1 MKVRHGRLPR
11 TCNLSALALLPLF
24 FLAGATPTEAQTKA
38 YVADTNANLVTVID
52 TATGTVAGTIPVG
65 TGPVRAAVT
74 RDGTRAYVTN
84 GGSNSIS
91 VIDTSSDLVID
102 VIPVGPTPS
111 ALAVTPDGKWLYVMT
126 AAGVV
131 EVVDTALSTVAAT
144 ISVGSSGDIAI
155 SPDGA
160 RAYVAA
166 GLVYVIDTA
175 ANVVLHSFA
184 AEATPIA
191 GVTNTAWSVAFSPD
205 GTRAYVGVV
214 TFDMTAGVFS
224 AGGGLLL
231 VDTASETVAGTIDLF
246 SLPGAIA
253 LTPDGSR
260 AYVGIRYI
268 WLDTGYG
275 AGFFNGRY
283 VAVIDTITKSIA
295 AIIDLGADGPSFT
308 QQNSP
313 DGIGVTP
320 DRSAVYTAI
329 PRIGK
334 VAVANVNTNAV
345 TSLIPLTAPP
355 GDLAIVADRA
365 VALVPYVIN
374 AVNDSA
380 ATSTAGGTA
389 VASVLANDQLG
400 GIGVTTAH
408 VTLTQ
413 QSSTSGGV
421 TLDPATGEVNV
432 AAGTEVGIHALVYRT
447 CEIAAPSNCA
457 DATVS
462 VTVRLPFVID
472 AVNDSA
478 STLPGRTA
486 LANVLAND
494 TVDGTPAA
502 ARVTL
507 SAVSST
513 SEGITL
519 DVRYGSVF
527 VAVGT
532 APGPHTLTYM
542 ICESASPS
550 NCDAADVTI
559 TVIPF
564 PIDAVNDAGA
574 ALRTGG
580 TAVANVLAN
589 DTFANATATL
599 ATVRLSQIASTHDG
613 VSLNVANGAVTVAAG
628 TPVGTHTLRYAICE
642 IATPSNCGEAVVT
655 VAVQHLPITAA
666 NDSAR
671 ASSKTASTA
680 LASVLTNDRL
690 DNAAATTANVGL
702 SLVSLT
708 PASNKISLDVSN
720 GSVKVLAK
728 ASSGTYTLVYQICEI
743 AMPTNCA
750 QATVTLDLSGSG
762 GGGGGR

>member
-11 TCNLSALALLPLF
+11 TCNFSALALLPLF
-24 FLAGATPTEAQTKA
+24 FLAGATLTEAQTKA
-38 YVADTNANLVTVID
+38 YVAHTSANLVTVIN

-65 TGPVRAAVT
+65 TGPLRVAVT

-84 GGSNSIS
+84 GGADSIS
-91 VIDTSSDLVID
+91 VIDTSSDAVTAT
-102 VIPVGPTPS
+102 IPVGHTPS
-111 ALAVTPDGKWLYVMT
+111 AVAVTPDGKWLYVMT

-131 EVVDTALSTVAAT
+131 QVVDTALSTVAAT
-144 ISVGSSGDIAI
+144 IPVGTSGDIAI

-166 GLVYVIDTA
+166 GRVYVIDTA
-175 ANVVLHSFA
+175 AKVVLHSFA
-184 AEATPIA
+184 AEAAPIA
-191 GVTNTAWSVAFSPD
+191 DVTNNAWSVAFSPD

-214 TFDMTAGVFS
+214 TYYMTGGVFS

-231 VDTASETVAGTIDLF
+231 VDTVSETVAGTINLF

-260 AYVGIRYI
+260 AYVGIEYI
-268 WLDTGYG
+268 WVDTGYG

-283 VAVIDTITKSIA
+283 VAVIDTISKGIA
-295 AIIDLGADGPSFT
+295 TIIDLGADGPSFA

-313 DGIGVTP
+313 GGIGVTP

-329 PRIGK
+329 PRIGM

-345 TSLIPLTAPP
+345 TSLIPVTAGPL
-355 GDLAIVADRA
+355 DLAIVADRT
-365 VALVPYVIN
+365 VAMVPYVVN

-380 ATSTAGGTA
+380 TISTIGGTA
-389 VASVLANDQLG
+389 VASVLANDRLG

-421 TLDPATGEVNV
+421 TLDAATGAVNV
-432 AAGTEVGIHALVYRT
+432 AAGTDVRIHSLVYRN

-472 AVNDSA
+472 AVADSA

-486 LANVLAND
+486 LASVLAND
-494 TVDGTPAA
+494 TLDGTPAA
-502 ARVTL
+502 GRVTL

-513 SEGITL
+513 SKGITL
-519 DVRYGSVF
+519 DAYGSVF
-527 VAVGT
+527 VAIGT

-559 TVIPF
+559 TVNAF
-564 PIDAVNDAGA
+564 PINAATDSGS

-589 DTFANATATL
+589 DSFANATATL
-599 ATVRLSQIASTHDG
+599 ATVQLSQLSSAQAGI
-613 VSLNVANGAVTVAAG
+613 SLNANGAVIVAAG
-628 TPVGTHTLRYAICE
+628 TPVGTHTLSYRICE
-642 IATPSNCGEAVVT
+642 ITTPSNCADATVT
-655 VAVQHLPITAA
+655 VAVQHLPITAV

-690 DNAAATTANVGL
+690 NNAPAAGNVSL

-708 PASNKISLDVSN
+708 PASNMIKLDLAD
-720 GSVKVLAK
+720 GSVKVLGK
-728 ASSGTYTLVYQICEI
+728 TSGTIYTLVYEICEL
-743 AMPTNCA
+743 AMPANCA
-750 QATVTLDLSGSG
+750 RATVTLDLSGG
-762 GGGGGR
+762 GGGKR